1 MRKILYIFT
10 LVFTISCT
18 DMNKNPLLE
27 PFDTRHGTAPFDRI
41 KCEHF
46 EPAIAE
52 GIRQQQAE
60 IDAIVA
66 QKEDPTFENT
76 IEALELSGSTLDRI
90 TAIFFNLLNSDGD
103 DEMLEISERISPLL
117 TEHGNNINLNEGLF
131 ARIKAVYN
139 SRDTLQLTTEQQR
152 LLTTTYEGMVRNG
165 ANLGEADKA
174 RYRELSNELSLLGV
188 KFDANVLKATNAF
201 EMLLTDDDEVA
212 GLPQSALDA
221 AALRAKD
228 KGYEGYLFDLSFP
241 SYSAFLKY
249 ASRRD
254 LREKLYMAY
263 NTRCTGGE
271 YDNREIVK
279 RMAAIRHEKARL
291 LGKKDYASHVL
302 SHRMAQDSKHV
313 YDLLHQLLDAYKPHG
328 RKEVEQVRTFAERY
342 EGKPMEIMP
351 WDFSYYSVKLKD
363 ELYKLNDEMLKPY
376 FELEAV
382 KGGVFG
388 LASRLYG
395 LRFERVTDIPLY
407 HPEAETYEVFDANN
421 DFLGV
426 LYTDFHPRATKQGG
440 AWMTEFKRQWQTATG
455 ENSRPH
461 VSIVMNFSRATENSP
476 ALLTFGEVETFL
488 HEFGHSLHGLLT
500 NCRYESLSGT
510 SVYNDFVELPS
521 QLMENWLPEPEFLHT
536 FARHYETG
544 ELIPDTLVAKIQ
556 EAANFQ
562 AGYLCVRQLTF
573 GLLDMAWHTLSE
585 EVGDIFTFEHEA
597 IAPTQLL
604 PVIDTALISTQFSHI
619 FGGGYAAGYY
629 SYKWSEVLDADAFSL
644 FKEKGI
650 FDTTTAISFRRNV
663 LEKGNTE
670 DPMTLYVR
678 FRGREPQI
686 DALMHRDGIK

>member
-60 IDAIVA
+60 IDAIVTQEEA
-66 QKEDPTFENT
+66 PTFENT

-117 TEHGNNINLNEGLF
+117 TEHGNNINLNEELF
-131 ARIKAVYN
+131 ARIKAVYDG
-139 SRDTLQLTTEQQR
+139 RDTLQLTTEQRR

-291 LGKKDYASHVL
+291 LGEKDYASHVL

-328 RKEVEQVRTFAERY
+328 RKEVEQVRAFAERY

-650 FDTTTAISFRRNV
+650 FDTTTATSFRRNV

-686 DALMHRDGIK
+686 DALMRRDGIK

>member
-60 IDAIVA
+60 IDAIVTQEEA
-66 QKEDPTFENT
+66 PTFENT

-117 TEHGNNINLNEGLF
+117 TEHGNNINLNEELF
-131 ARIKAVYN
+131 ARIKAVYDG
-139 SRDTLQLTTEQQR
+139 RDTLQLTTEQRR

-291 LGKKDYASHVL
+291 LGEKDYASHVL

-328 RKEVEQVRTFAERY
+328 RKEVEQVRAFAERY

-544 ELIPDTLVAKIQ
+544 ELIPDSLVSKIQ

-650 FDTTTAISFRRNV
+650 FDTTTATSFRRNV

-686 DALMHRDGIK
+686 DALMRRDGIK